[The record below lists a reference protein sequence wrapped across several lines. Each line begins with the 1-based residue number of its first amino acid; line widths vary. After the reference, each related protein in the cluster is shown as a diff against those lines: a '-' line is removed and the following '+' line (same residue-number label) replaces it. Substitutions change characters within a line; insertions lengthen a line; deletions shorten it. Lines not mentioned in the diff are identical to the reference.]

1 MKSCDVP
8 NIGDRI
14 RVFISEDAGGGYY
27 VATITNVSSPAES
40 EYFALITI
48 QRKYQ
53 NGRISPNDLE
63 KKTMTIPLHASE
75 LWEFV
80 KSGK

>member
-8 NIGDRI
+8 HIGNKI

-27 VATITNVSSPAES
+27 VASVMNVSSPS
-40 EYFALITI
+40 EGEYYALVTI

-53 NGRISPNDLE
+53 NGKISPNDLD
-63 KKTMTIPLHASE
+63 KKTMTVPLNVSE
-75 LWEFV
+75 LWEYV
-80 KSGK
+80 KDGK

>member
-1 MKSCDVP
+1 MKSSDVP
-8 NIGDRI
+8 HIGDKI

-27 VATITNVSSPAES
+27 VANVSNISSPNEG
-40 EYFALITI
+40 EYYALVTV

-53 NGRISPNDLE
+53 NGRISPVDLK
-63 KKTMTIPLHASE
+63 KKTMTIPLNVSE
-75 LWEFV
+75 LWEYV